1 MPKFSNFEVLLKKT
15 KNIVRMLLHQSSP
28 NSVSLV
34 CMYVKVALKLFTVM
48 FAYFV
53 CKRYLDTSLI
63 DVDVQPK
70 YCRVTVKGKVRCS
83 QAQQAHL

>member
-1 MPKFSNFEVLLKKT
+1 MH
-15 KNIVRMLLHQSSP
+15 RSSP
-28 NSVSLV
+28 NSVSQI
-34 CMYVKVALKLFTVM
+34 CMYVKVALKFFADM

-83 QAQQAHL
+83 QAQQEHLQQP